1 MSEATLSASAV
12 PGWFGKM
19 PNLGDFASRRLPDG
33 FVRRWDRWLQRSLA
47 SARSELGD
55 GWLDAYLVAPILRFW
70 LAPGVLGDGGWAGLM
85 MPSVDRVG
93 RHFPLT
99 FARPFE
105 PLAAALAAH
114 AWFRALDGAARQV
127 LDVEF
132 TIDDLERELAKI
144 PLADG
149 AAADDAAE
157 RLAAR
162 LLGRC
167 AARRP
172 CSLWWCGD
180 AGDEAKFQC
189 FASLPP
195 ATAFASMIG
204 GEA

>member
-1 MSEATLSASAV
+1 MSEANVSSNAV

-19 PNLGDFASRRLPDG
+19 PNLGDFASRRLPDA
-33 FVRRWDRWLQRSLA
+33 FVRRWDRWLQRGLA
-47 SARSELGD
+47 SARSELGE
-55 GWLDAYLVAPILRFW
+55 GWLDAYLVAPIRRFW
-70 LAPGVLGDGGWAGLM
+70 LAPGVLGAVGWAGLL

-99 FARPFE
+99 IAQPIE
-105 PLAAALAAH
+105 PLAAALAAR
-114 AWFRALDGAARQV
+114 AWFRSLDDAARQV

-132 TIDDLERELAKI
+132 TIDDLERELAKV

-149 AAADDAAE
+149 AAVDDAAE

-167 AARRP
+167 APRTL

-180 AGDEAKFQC
+180 AGDEAEFQC
-189 FASLPP
+189 FAALPP

-204 GEA
+204 GES